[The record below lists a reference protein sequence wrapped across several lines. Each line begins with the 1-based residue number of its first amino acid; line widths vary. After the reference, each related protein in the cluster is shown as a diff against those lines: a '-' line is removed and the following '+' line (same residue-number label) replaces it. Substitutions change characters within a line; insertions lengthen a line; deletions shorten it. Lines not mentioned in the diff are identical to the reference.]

1 MQTYGDYNLE
11 LDTISN
17 LIPNIHVKLSPRNF
31 EGFFYDSKKIGL
43 KLAQDFSYQKN
54 TTCYKD

>member
-17 LIPNIHVKLSPRNF
+17 LIQILHVKLSPRNF
-31 EGFFYDSKKIGL
+31 RGL
-43 KLAQDFSYQKN
+43 FLCRK
-54 TTCYKD
+54 

>member
-17 LIPNIHVKLSPRNF
+17 LIPILHVKLSPRIF
-31 EGFFYDSKKIGL
+31 EGFFYDSKKNGL
-43 KLAQDFSYQKN
+43 KFA
-54 TTCYKD
+54 